1 MCVDGPPELKNLR
14 KEADLI
20 MQVISA
26 HHASQ
31 YRNGSYDDAPSSD
44 IRLRHESYMGKLNL
58 RMIISKIREQVI
70 LTLLLYAFVKF

>member
-31 YRNGSYDDAPSSD
+31 YRNGSYDDTTSGD
-44 IRLRHESYMGKLNL
+44 IRLRRESYMGKLNL
-58 RMIISKIREQVI
+58 RMIVSKIREQVI
-70 LTLLLYAFVKF
+70 LTLLL